1 MKLIIN
7 TKSYLLAGSGEAQA
21 LVDTDAVFDNMG
33 LPYIPA
39 KRMKGLLRESALEI
53 QELTGKFNPL
63 LLNSIFGSKGNSV
76 SGISFDNFYLK
87 GSQTLANEIKNIN
100 LNLKTLLSPDKIR
113 RYFSV
118 EVQQNSM
125 EVGVTK
131 QTSLRNYRVVKK
143 TNSFEASIDGD
154 LSEQQK
160 AMLYLAAINL
170 KHIGTRRNRG
180 FGLIDI
186 KVENSG
192 FTTIQEAYKLLSEP
206 LEREIKERIQ
216 SNNYSNI
223 TLKATHFIAYTIK
236 TLSPVIIG
244 KQRGE
249 QNTVASAD
257 FIPGIA
263 IRGMLAEKIFEKYG
277 LSTDKAHE
285 DPFFFDAILNSSV
298 KIKDAY
304 PVHNNSIFYPSSLAL
319 QKAKGIVATTIY
331 NVLNSR
337 PDAITRPIGGRL
349 NIKTGGYE
357 RSEVLK
363 SFNFHNSRTDNRL
376 AGKSIKDGIF
386 YYESI
391 DRDQL
396 FSGRICGSEI
406 LLDAIL
412 NLNGESFNTRLG
424 RSKTS
429 QYGSVQI
436 SFGPIE
442 AIVSTTEE
450 PTIGEETLLLSFTS
464 PAIFYN
470 ENGFS
475 NPSLT
480 NLENYLKEFFKDSAE
495 IKPIEKFISL
505 FGRVENYLGTWRCK
519 TPAES
524 SFSEGTT
531 FKLDLKIIDP
541 EKYKIMKALLLDLG
555 IGERTHE
562 GYGSLVIVE
571 DSPSFNFK
579 PDDKTT
585 TGQIVPA
592 TLKNAELRKILEKGY
607 TELRSQYIKMSAI
620 KNSKSLGKDKL
631 TNHLAS
637 RLEDMLGKAKN
648 IADWNTNYM
657 KHLDNKQA
665 GETLKKRKLW
675 EKLKTWNE
683 QKMVLEN
690 TVLENIAQNLFT
702 LGIQELK
709 IDEYAEFKMY
719 WKTFFRNIRKLNN
732 M

>member
-21 LVDTDAVFDNMG
+21 LVDTDAVFDKIG
-33 LPYIPA
+33 LPFIPG

-53 QELTGKFNPL
+53 QESTGIYNPL
-63 LLNSIFGSKGNSV
+63 LLDSIFGSKGNSA

-87 GSQTLANEIKNIN
+87 ESQILSNEIKSIN
-100 LNLKTLLSPDKIR
+100 NELKTLLSPDKIKR
-113 RYFSV
+113 HFSV

-125 EVGVTK
+125 EDGVTK

-143 TNSFEASIDGD
+143 ANSFEASINGD

-186 KVENSG
+186 KVEGSG
-192 FTTIQEAYKLLSEP
+192 IQDIKQACEFLSKP
-206 LEREIKERIQ
+206 FKGEIKEGSR
-216 SNNYSNI
+216 SNTYSNI
-223 TLKATHFIAYTIK
+223 TLKATHFITYTIK

-263 IRGMLAEKIFEKYG
+263 VRGMLAEKIFEKYG

-304 PVHNNSIFYPSSLAL
+304 PVHNNSIFYPASLAL
-319 QKAKGIVATTIY
+319 QKAKGYEETTIY
-331 NVLNSR
+331 NVLNTL
-337 PDAITRPIGGRL
+337 PDAITRPVGGRL
-349 NIKTGGYE
+349 NIKTDKYE
-357 RSEVLK
+357 RTEVLK
-363 SFNFHNSRTDNRL
+363 SFNFHNSRADNRIE
-376 AGKSIKDGIF
+376 GKSVEDGIF

-396 FSGRICGSEI
+396 FSGRICGSES

-412 NLNGESFNTRLG
+412 NLNGESFNTRMG

-436 SFGPIE
+436 SFGPITAIESSAE
-442 AIVSTTEE
+442 AAAIDKDD
-450 PTIGEETLLLSFTS
+450 LLLSFTS

-470 ENGFS
+470 ENGFPE
-475 NPSLT
+475 PSLT
-480 NLENYLKEFFKDSAE
+480 NLEKYLTDFFEDSAE
-495 IKPIEKFISL
+495 IKPIKKFISS
-505 FGRVENYLGTWRCK
+505 FSRVENYLGTWRCK
-519 TPAES
+519 TPAEH

-531 FKLDLKIIDP
+531 FKLDLQIKDP
-541 EKYKIMKALLLDLG
+541 KKYKLKKALLLDLG

-562 GYGSLVIVE
+562 GFGSLIIMA
-571 DSPSFNFK
+571 DSPSFSFK
-579 PDDKTT
+579 PTDKPT
-585 TGQIVPA
+585 TGQTVPA
-592 TLKNAELRKILEKGY
+592 TLNNAELRKILKKGY
-607 TELRSQYIKMSAI
+607 SELRSQYIKMSAVED
-620 KNSKSLGKDKL
+620 SKSLGKNKL
-631 TNHLAS
+631 TNHLAG
-637 RLEDMLGKAKN
+637 RLEAMLNKAEN
-648 IADWNTNYM
+648 FEVWNHDYL
-657 KHLDNKQA
+657 KQIENKLA
-665 GETLKKRKLW
+665 GENLKKRRLWGKL
-675 EKLKTWNE
+675 ETWTE
-683 QKMVLEN
+683 PVQLREN
-690 TVLENIAQNLFT
+690 TMLQNIARSLPPLGEHDLSQNA
-702 LGIQELK
+702 
-709 IDEYAEFKMY
+709 YAEFKMY